1 MNTRIVW
8 LRDDLRVADNPALL
22 AGVHATE
29 TGDTVD
35 SLVVVYIL
43 DQQSPGIRPLGG
55 ATKWWLHHSLEALA
69 DKIHRLGGRLIL
81 RQGAAHD
88 VIRELIAESGASAI
102 FWNRRY
108 GGAERALDADIKSF
122 AKASGLN
129 AQSFQASV
137 LFEPWTVRTGGA
149 TPYTVFTPFWKSC
162 INNHDI
168 PRLPLEAPTTLPAAP
183 LAANG
188 DLLPSD
194 DLDGWDLRPTSPDW
208 SAGLAHRWNV
218 GENAAEA
225 RLEDFIATRLTEY
238 ADGRDS
244 PSRLVT
250 SELSPHLRF
259 GEISPFQIWHRVEV
273 AKAHG
278 DAVVLKNSLKFMAEV
293 GWREFSYH
301 LLYHWP
307 DLATVNFDARFD
319 SFPWG
324 PPDTEDLAAWQQG
337 RTGIPL
343 VDAGMREL
351 WQSGTLHNRVR
362 MVAASFLIKNLL
374 VDWRVG
380 EQWFW
385 DTLVDADPASNA
397 ASWQWVAGSGAD
409 AAPYFRVFN
418 PVLQAEKFDPKH
430 EYLHRYL
437 GEYEHPMLSD
447 YPEPIVNLLESRNRA
462 LAAFAQLQGIPRAI
476 RPPVGVTER

>member
-1 MNTRIVW
+1 MGTSIVW
-8 LRDDLRVADNPALL
+8 LRDDLRVSDNPALV
-22 AGVHATE
+22 AGVNAA
-29 TGDTVD
+29 GDTGD
-35 SLVVVYIL
+35 SLVIVFVL
-43 DQQSPGIRPLGG
+43 DQVSPGIRPLGG

-81 RQGAAHD
+81 RQGPAHD
-88 VIRELIAESGASAI
+88 VLREVMTETNADAI

-108 GGAERALDADIKSF
+108 GGVERELDARIKSF
-122 AKASGLN
+122 AKASKLT

-137 LFEPWTVRTGGA
+137 LFEPWTVRTGSD

-162 INNHDI
+162 INNHNI
-168 PRLPLEAPTTLPAAP
+168 PRMPLDAPHALPPTPP
-183 LAANG
+183 MI
-188 DLLPSD
+188 SD
-194 DLDGWDLRPTSPDW
+194 DLASWRLLPTQPDW
-208 SAGLAHRWNV
+208 SAGLAHRWTI
-218 GENAAEA
+218 GENAAHD
-225 RLEDFIATRLTEY
+225 RLENFITSRLDHY
-238 ADGRDS
+238 AEGRDE
-244 PSRLVT
+244 PGRLVT

-259 GEISPFQIWHRVEV
+259 GEISPFQIWHRVES

-278 DAVVLKNSLKFMAEV
+278 DGVVLKNAIKFMAEV

-307 DLATVNFDARFD
+307 DLATVNFDSRFD
-319 SFPWG
+319 AFPWG
-324 PPDTEDLAAWQQG
+324 ESDPEALSAWQQG

-351 WQSGTLHNRVR
+351 WQSGTMHNRVR
-362 MVAASFLIKNLL
+362 MVVASFLIKNLL
-374 VDWRVG
+374 IDWRVG

-418 PVLQAEKFDPKH
+418 PILQAEKFDPKH
-430 EYLHRYL
+430 EYVHRYL
-437 GEYEHPMLSD
+437 GEYEHSTPSE
-447 YPEPIVNLLESRNRA
+447 YPLPIIELPESRNRA

-476 RPPVGVTER
+476 RPSGRTTLRE

>member
-1 MNTRIVW
+1 MSTRIVW
-8 LRDDLRVADNPALL
+8 LRDDLRAADNPALL
-22 AGVHATE
+22 AGMQAG
-29 TGDTVD
+29 TGAEAADN
-35 SLVVVYIL
+35 LVVVYIL
-43 DQQSPGIRPLGG
+43 DEVSAGIRPLGG
-55 ATKWWLHHSLEALA
+55 ATKWWLHHSLEALS
-69 DKIHRLGGRLIL
+69 DKLDRLGGRLVL
-81 RQGAAHD
+81 RRGPAPV
-88 VIRELIAESGASAI
+88 VIRDLIAETNASAI

-108 GGAERALDADIKSF
+108 GGAERELDSSIKNF
-122 AKASGLN
+122 AKMSGLT
-129 AQSFQASV
+129 AQSFQASL
-137 LFEPWTVRTGGA
+137 LFEPWTVRTGSD

-162 INNHDI
+162 VNNHDI
-168 PRLPLEAPTTLPAAP
+168 PRLPLDAPRVLPPTP

-188 DLLPSD
+188 QPLPSD
-194 DLDGWDLRPTSPDW
+194 DLASWTLLPTSPDW
-208 SAGLAHRWNV
+208 SAGLAHRWSI
-218 GENAAEA
+218 GENAAHE
-225 RLEDFIATRLTEY
+225 RLEVFISERLTQY
-238 ADGRDS
+238 ADGRDQ

-259 GEISPFQIWHRVEV
+259 GEISPFQIWHRVET

-278 DAVVLKNSLKFMAEV
+278 DGVVHKNAVKFMAEV

-324 PPDTEDLAAWQQG
+324 SPDPEALAAWQQG

-351 WQSGTLHNRVR
+351 WQTGTMHNRVR
-362 MVAASFLIKNLL
+362 MVVASFLIKNLL
-374 VDWRVG
+374 IDWRIG

-385 DTLVDADPASNA
+385 DTLVDADAASNA

-418 PVLQAEKFDPKH
+418 PILQAEKFDSKH

-437 GEYEHPMLSD
+437 GEFEHPMLSD
-447 YPEPIVNLLESRNRA
+447 YPEPIVNLLESRNKA
-462 LAAFAQLQGIPRAI
+462 LAAFAEMQGIPRAI
-476 RPPVGVTER
+476 RPPVS

>member
-1 MNTRIVW
+1 MSTSIVW
-8 LRDDLRVADNPALL
+8 LRDDLRVSDNPALL
-22 AGVHATE
+22 AGAE
-29 TGDTVD
+29 A
-35 SLVVVYIL
+35 SENLVVVYIL
-43 DQQSPGIRPLGG
+43 DQVSPGIRPLGG

-69 DKIHRLGGRLIL
+69 DKVQRLGGRLVL
-81 RQGAAHD
+81 RQGPAHD
-88 VIRELIAESGASAI
+88 VMRELIAETQATAVL
-102 FWNRRY
+102 WNRRY
-108 GGAERALDADIKSF
+108 GGAERELDASIKSF
-122 AKASGLN
+122 AKASGLT
-129 AQSFQASV
+129 AQSFQASL
-137 LFEPWTVRTGGA
+137 LFEPWTVRTGSG

-162 INNHDI
+162 INIHDV
-168 PRLPLEAPTTLPAAP
+168 PRMPLDAPPSLPPTPDIT
-183 LAANG
+183 
-188 DLLPSD
+188 SD
-194 DLDGWDLRPTSPDW
+194 DLASWNLLPTHPDW
-208 SAGLAHRWNV
+208 SAGLAHRWTI
-218 GENAAEA
+218 GENAAHE
-225 RLEDFIATRLTEY
+225 RLEHFIAERLTHY
-238 ADGRDS
+238 AEGRDE

-259 GEISPFQIWHRVEV
+259 GEISPFQIWHRVDA

-278 DAVVLKNSLKFMAEV
+278 GTDLLKNATKFMAEV

-324 PPDTEDLAAWQQG
+324 EADPDTLAAWQQG

-351 WQSGTLHNRVR
+351 WQSGTMHNRVR

-374 VDWRVG
+374 IDWRVG

-385 DTLVDADPASNA
+385 DTLVDADAASNA

-418 PVLQAEKFDPKH
+418 PVLQADKFDPKH

-447 YPEPIVNLLESRNRA
+447 YPAPIINLLESRNRA
-462 LAAFAQLQGIPRAI
+462 LAAFAELQGVPRAI
-476 RPPVGVTER
+476 RPPSA

>member
-1 MNTRIVW
+1 V
-8 LRDDLRVADNPALL
+8 
-22 AGVHATE
+22 
-29 TGDTVD
+29 
-35 SLVVVYIL
+35 
-43 DQQSPGIRPLGG
+43 
-55 ATKWWLHHSLEALA
+55 ALA
-69 DKIHRLGGRLIL
+69 DKIDRLGGRLIL
-81 RQGAAHD
+81 RQGPAQD
-88 VIRELIAESGASAI
+88 VIRDLIAETRADGI

-108 GGAERALDADIKSF
+108 GGAERELDASIKSH
-122 AKASGLN
+122 AKAAGLT
-129 AQSFQASV
+129 AKSFQASV
-137 LFEPWTVRTGGA
+137 LFEPWTVRTGGG

-162 INNHDI
+162 VNNHDI
-168 PRLPLEAPTTLPAAP
+168 PRLPLDAPATLPGAP
-183 LAANG
+183 LAADGNP
-188 DLLPSD
+188 LASD
-194 DLDGWDLRPTSPDW
+194 DLDSWALLPTSPDW
-208 SAGLAHRWNV
+208 SAGLAHRWTI
-218 GENAAEA
+218 GENAAHE
-225 RLEDFIATRLTEY
+225 RLEDFIETRLTHY
-238 ADGRDS
+238 ADGRDE

-259 GEISPFQIWHRVEV
+259 GEISPFQIWHRVGA

-278 DAVVLKNSLKFMAEV
+278 GADVLKNATKFMAEV

-307 DLATVNFDARFD
+307 DLATVNFDSRFD
-319 SFPWG
+319 AFPWG
-324 PPDTEDLAAWQQG
+324 EADPEVLAAWQQG

-351 WQSGTLHNRVR
+351 WQSGTMHNRVR

-418 PVLQAEKFDPKH
+418 PVLQADKFDPKH

-447 YPEPIVNLLESRNRA
+447 YPEPIINLLESRNRA
-462 LAAFAQLQGIPRAI
+462 LAAFAELQGIPRAI

>member
-1 MNTRIVW
+1 MNTSIVW
-8 LRDDLRVADNPALL
+8 LRDDLRVSDHPALL
-22 AGVHATE
+22 AGAE
-29 TGDTVD
+29 KADN
-35 SLVVVYIL
+35 LVVVYIF
-43 DQQSPGIRPLGG
+43 DQESPGIRPLGG

-69 DKIHRLGGRLIL
+69 DKLQRLGGRLIL
-81 RQGAAHD
+81 RHGPAHD
-88 VIRELIAESGASAI
+88 VLRELITETNAHAI

-108 GGAERALDADIKSF
+108 GGAERELDASIKSF
-122 AKASGLN
+122 ARASGLT

-137 LFEPWTVRTGGA
+137 LFEPWTVRTGGG

-168 PRLPLEAPTTLPAAP
+168 PRLPLDAPHALPATP
-183 LAANG
+183 LATNG
-188 DLLPSD
+188 LPLPSD
-194 DLDGWDLRPTSPDW
+194 VLESWALLPTSPDW
-208 SAGLAHRWNV
+208 SAGLAHRWTT
-218 GENAAEA
+218 GENAAHE
-225 RLEDFIATRLTEY
+225 RLEDFIATRLVDY
-238 ADGRDS
+238 ADGRDA

-259 GEISPFQIWHRVEV
+259 GEISPFQVWHRVEA

-278 DAVVLKNSLKFMAEV
+278 DAVGLKNAIKFMAEV

-307 DLATVNFDARFD
+307 DLATVNFDSRFD
-319 SFPWG
+319 AFPWG
-324 PPDTEDLAAWQQG
+324 EADPEALAAWQQG

-351 WQSGTLHNRVR
+351 WQSGIMHNRVR

-374 VDWRVG
+374 IDWRVG

-418 PVLQAEKFDPKH
+418 PVLQADKFDPQH

-437 GEYEHPMLSD
+437 GEYEHPMVSD
-447 YPEPIVNLLESRNRA
+447 YPAPIIDLLESRHRA
-462 LAAFAQLQGIPRAI
+462 LAAFAELQGIPRAI
-476 RPPVGVTER
+476 RPPSP

>member
-1 MNTRIVW
+1 MNTSIVW
-8 LRDDLRVADNPALL
+8 LRDDLRVSDNPALL
-22 AGVHATE
+22 AGAE
-29 TGDTVD
+29 TSDN
-35 SLVVVYIL
+35 LVVVYVL
-43 DQQSPGIRPLGG
+43 DQESPGIRPLGG

-69 DKIHRLGGRLIL
+69 DKLQRLGGRLIL
-81 RQGAAHD
+81 RHGPAHD
-88 VIRELIAESGASAI
+88 VLRELIAETSAHAI

-108 GGAERALDADIKSF
+108 GGAERELDATIKSF
-122 AKASGLN
+122 ARASGLK

-137 LFEPWTVRTGGA
+137 LFEPWTVRTGGG

-168 PRLPLEAPTTLPAAP
+168 PRMPLDAPPVLPHSPLITRAHGGQEAEP
-183 LAANG
+183 LA
-188 DLLPSD
+188 SD
-194 DLDGWDLRPTSPDW
+194 DLASWHLLPTAPDW
-208 SAGLAHRWNV
+208 SAGLAHRWTI
-218 GENAAEA
+218 GENAAHE
-225 RLEDFIATRLTEY
+225 RLEDFIDTRLPQY
-238 ADGRDS
+238 ADGRDA
-244 PSRLVT
+244 PARLVT

-259 GEISPFQIWHRVEV
+259 GEISPFQVWHRVEA

-278 DAVVLKNSLKFMAEV
+278 DAVVLKNAIKFMAEV

-307 DLATVNFDARFD
+307 DLATVNFDSRFD
-319 SFPWG
+319 AFPWG
-324 PPDTEDLAAWQQG
+324 EANPEALAAWQQG

-351 WQSGTLHNRVR
+351 WQSGTMHNRVR

-374 VDWRVG
+374 IDWRVG

-418 PVLQAEKFDPKH
+418 PVLQADKFDPQH

-437 GEYEHPMLSD
+437 GEYEHPLVSD
-447 YPEPIVNLLESRNRA
+447 YPLPIIDLVESRNRA

-476 RPPVGVTER
+476 RPPSP

>member
-1 MNTRIVW
+1 MSTQIVW
-8 LRDDLRVADNPALL
+8 LRDDLRVADNPALN
-22 AGVHATE
+22 AGVEAAARA
-29 TGDTVD
+29 GDP
-35 SLVVVYIL
+35 LVVVYIL
-43 DQQSPGIRPLGG
+43 DQESPGIRPLGG
-55 ATKWWLHHSLEALA
+55 ATKWWLHHSLTALA
-69 DKIHRLGGRLIL
+69 DKITRLGGTLLL
-81 RQGAAHD
+81 RQGPAHD
-88 VIRELIAESGASAI
+88 VIRELISQTNADGI

-122 AKASGLN
+122 AKAAGID
-129 AQSFQASV
+129 ARSFQASV
-137 LFEPWTVRTGGA
+137 LFEPWTIRTGGG

-162 INNHDI
+162 INNQNI
-168 PRLPLEAPTTLPAAP
+168 PRLPLDAPTALPSAP
-183 LAANG
+183 LAHNG
-188 DLLPSD
+188 TPLPTDDLNTWGLLP
-194 DLDGWDLRPTSPDW
+194 TAPDW
-208 SAGLAHRWNV
+208 SAGLAHRWSV
-218 GENAAEA
+218 GENAAQS
-225 RLEDFIATRLTEY
+225 RLEDFIATRLTQY
-238 ADGRDS
+238 AEGRDE
-244 PSRLVT
+244 PARLVT

-278 DAVVLKNSLKFMAEV
+278 DAAVLKNSIKFMAEV

-307 DLATVNFDARFD
+307 DLATVNFDSRFD
-319 SFPWG
+319 AFPWG
-324 PPDTEDLAAWQQG
+324 PPDPEDLAAWQQG

-351 WQSGTLHNRVR
+351 WQSGTMHNRVR

-418 PVLQAEKFDPKH
+418 PVLQADKFDPKH

-476 RPPVGVTER
+476 RPAVGVTER